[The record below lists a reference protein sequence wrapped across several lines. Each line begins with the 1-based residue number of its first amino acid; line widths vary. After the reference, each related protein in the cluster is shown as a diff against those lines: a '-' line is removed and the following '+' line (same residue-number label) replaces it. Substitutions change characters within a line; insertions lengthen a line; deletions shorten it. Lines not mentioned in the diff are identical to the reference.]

1 MQERL
6 RGLSQKEDE
15 TQSRFREEVLA
26 PPPEGSDDPIR
37 GLALCD
43 VYRELRRFDAVNDL
57 PRPSASPGTSSA
69 SREDNASEAIPG
81 PRRDAI
87 LSSHTDGPPPPV

>member
-1 MQERL
+1 MIL
-6 RGLSQKEDE
+6 AHFFHLSLSGLDGRAKPSYLLITYQAMFAPQGKIAYLGFRTE
-15 TQSRFREEVLA
+15 TPS
-26 PPPEGSDDPIR
+26 S
-37 GLALCD
+37 
-43 VYRELRRFDAVNDL
+43 
-57 PRPSASPGTSSA
+57 RPSASPGTSSA